1 MAIQEAFGKL
11 GFFEDFQ
18 GVAASVSVADATAG
32 TRVNDITL
40 VAIGSAVTFTY
51 TVDESGG
58 IANFVTADNDAASGL
73 ALLSSPMVP
82 SSNGTLVVVGR
93 WKASVV
99 TDYRHFLGWQ
109 ETASLTETVNPFTL
123 NGTTLTAN
131 SAGQVVGFYFD
142 GQATTDDLRFMAASD
157 GTASTTAAVTAR
169 EGSTTLGSLGI
180 LSGATVATDSWITAR
195 VEIDP
200 DGTAR
205 GYIGAAG
212 MGNQTGLTL
221 VATLKSGALDADA
234 LYHPHMHLSQH
245 STGGVVHEIDYFG
258 ATGHR
263 DWAA

>member
-18 GVAASVSVADATAG
+18 GVAASVSIADATAG

-40 VAIGSAVTFTY
+40 VGISSAVTFTY

-58 IANFVTADNDAASGL
+58 VANFTPADNVADSGM

-99 TDYRHFLGWQ
+99 TDFRAFLGWQ

-123 NGTTLTAN
+123 SGTTLTAN

-157 GTASTTAAVTAR
+157 GTASTTATVTAR

-205 GYIGAAG
+205 GYAGIAG

-221 VATLKSGALDADA
+221 VATLKKGALDADA
-234 LYHPHMHLSQH
+234 LYHPHMHLAQH
-245 STGGVVHEIDYFG
+245 STGGVVHEVDYFG
-258 ATGHR
+258 ARGHR

>member
-11 GFFEDFQ
+11 GGFEDFQ
-18 GVAASVSVADATAG
+18 GIAASASVADATTG

-40 VAIGSAVTFTY
+40 VAIGTAVTFTY
-51 TVDESGG
+51 AVDESGG
-58 IANFVTADNDAASGL
+58 VASFQSADNDAASGM

-99 TDYRHFLGWQ
+99 TDFRAFLGWQ
-109 ETASLTETVNPFTL
+109 ETASLADTVNPFTL
-123 NGTTLTAN
+123 SGTNLTAN
-131 SAGQVVGFYFD
+131 NGGQVVGFYFD
-142 GQATTDDLRFMAASD
+142 GQATTDDLRFMASSD
-157 GTASTTAAVTAR
+157 GTASTTATVTAR
-169 EGSTTLGSLGI
+169 EGSTTLGALGI

-205 GYIGAAG
+205 GYAGVAG
-212 MGNQTGLTL
+212 MGRQTGLTL
-221 VATLKSGALDADA
+221 VATLKQGALDADA
-234 LYHPHMHLSQH
+234 VYHPHLHLAQH
-245 STGGVVHEIDYFG
+245 STGGVVHKVDYFG

-263 DWAA
+263 DWTL